1 MDGASDTEAVRG
13 QGLAFRPLA
22 ALTPAQRARAR
33 SIYEESFPVRQRTP
47 FDELLAADDDY
58 TAEAAVL
65 GDDVVGIAFA
75 SSLESVG
82 WHLLEYMAIA
92 PGRRGGGLG
101 GAVWE
106 HVAEG
111 AARAGASGVV
121 LEVEDP
127 EEHGIDADERQTRER
142 RISFWERCGAGRL
155 PVPRYVVPNL
165 DDSGTEPLVLMA
177 SPADAATATPVL
189 AALVRAIYTEAYG
202 LAPDDPLVVTALG
215 TLPSR

>member
-1 MDGASDTEAVRG
+1 MTG

-22 ALTPAQRARAR
+22 AVTPAQRAGAR

-47 FDELLAADDDY
+47 FDELLGAGDGYAAEV
-58 TAEAAVL
+58 ALL

-82 WHLLEYMAIA
+82 WCFLEYMAIA
-92 PGRRGGGLG
+92 PDRRGDGLG

-106 HVAEG
+106 YVAQD
-111 AARAGASGVV
+111 AARAGAAGVV

-127 EEHGIDADERQTRER
+127 EEDGIEADERQVRER
-142 RISFWERCGAGRL
+142 RIRFWERCGAGRL

-177 SPADAATATPVL
+177 SPAGAATTTPVL
-189 AALVRAIYTEAYG
+189 AGLVRALYTEGYG

-215 TLPSR
+215 SLESGVP